1 MSEIVNANN
10 PDSSVTTTGMPLIEA
25 DLTCLQGVSR
35 WVGSVEGG
43 LAWNPSHSDK
53 PTIVHEVD
61 IEKTKMI
68 VIRFAILTVP
78 QILYHSLLD
87 LSYVLCASNYLYR

>member
-10 PDSSVTTTGMPLIEA
+10 PDSSVTIIGMPLIEA
-25 DLTCLQGVSR
+25 DLTCLQGLSR
-35 WVGSVEGG
+35 WVGSVG

-68 VIRFAILTVP
+68 VTRFAILRVP
-78 QILYHSLLD
+78 LIFSHSLLD
-87 LSYVLCASNYLYR
+87 LSYVLCVSNYLYR